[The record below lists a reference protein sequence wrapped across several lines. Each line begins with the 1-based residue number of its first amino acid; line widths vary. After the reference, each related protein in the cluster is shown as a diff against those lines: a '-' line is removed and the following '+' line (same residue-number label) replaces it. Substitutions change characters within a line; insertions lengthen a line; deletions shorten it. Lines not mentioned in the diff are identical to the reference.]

1 MSIDLED
8 ELRTSSDLTLDR
20 PLADIRVRGDRLR
33 RRRTSLLTA
42 AAAGMCL
49 VVTGVVLAGLGRSP
63 LAIDLAPADQ
73 STSPSRPEQV
83 LTWSGEPTNVSD
95 KELATLERSCLR
107 SANQD
112 AYDEANGWR
121 MIPGGRPESPPLPD
135 TIDPAR
141 LYPIFAERRTD
152 VGPEHH
158 NVLRAMFL
166 TDDYLVHC
174 EAFTTDS
181 SQPRA
186 EDAAGSASRI
196 RPFPNTD
203 HREQFTSGWDTNT
216 INFMLPVPAEV
227 TSVKFFIGDGYVDG
241 TLNGGI
247 AVAWL
252 STEGL
257 PKLDDDTT
265 TGFAAYD
272 AAGKR
277 VGGSKPV
284 PPKAWPVD

>member
-1 MSIDLED
+1 MSLDLED
-8 ELRTSSDLTLDR
+8 ALRTSSDLTLDR
-20 PLADIRVRGDRLR
+20 SLAEIRTRGNRLR

-63 LAIDLAPADQ
+63 VATDLAPADQ
-73 STSPSRPEQV
+73 STSPSAPEQV

-112 AYDEANGWR
+112 AYEEANGWR

-141 LYPIFAERRTD
+141 LYPIFAERRAD
-152 VGPEHH
+152 VGPERH

-181 SQPRA
+181 SQPKA
-186 EDAAGSASRI
+186 EDAAGTASRI
-196 RPFPNTD
+196 RPFPNTVPW
-203 HREQFTSGWDTNT
+203 EQFSSGWDTNT
-216 INFMLPVPAEV
+216 VNFMLPAPPGV
-227 TSVKFFIGDGYVDG
+227 TSVKFVIGDGYVDG

-252 STEGL
+252 STDGL
-257 PKLDDDTT
+257 PELDDDTA

-272 AAGKR
+272 ADGKR